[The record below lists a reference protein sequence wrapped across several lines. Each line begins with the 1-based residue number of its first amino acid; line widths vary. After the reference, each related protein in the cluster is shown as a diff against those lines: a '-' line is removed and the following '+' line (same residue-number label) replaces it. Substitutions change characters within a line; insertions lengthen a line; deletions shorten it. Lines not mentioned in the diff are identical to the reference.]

1 MNYVDVDW
9 IHATKY
15 NEPSDSIKG
24 EILYKLR
31 NC

>member
-9 IHATKY
+9 IPATKY
-15 NEPSDSIKG
+15 NESSDSIKD